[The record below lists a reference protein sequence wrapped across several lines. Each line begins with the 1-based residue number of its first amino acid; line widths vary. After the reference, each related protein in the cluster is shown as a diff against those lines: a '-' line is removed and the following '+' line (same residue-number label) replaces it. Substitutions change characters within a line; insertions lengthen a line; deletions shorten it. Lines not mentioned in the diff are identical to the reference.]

1 MRFVPPPY
9 TPAQHRQSATGQA
22 FPPGRFAVYLLVAAV
37 LIYFVL
43 TPGVA

>member
-9 TPAQHRQSATGQA
+9 TPAQLKQSTSGQA
-22 FPPGRFAVYLLVAAV
+22 FPPGRFAIYLLVAAA

-43 TPGVA
+43 TPGLA